1 MNTKVSRLLVSS
13 LLASLV
19 VLLGTGATLAAEA
32 PAAAATAPS
41 KETRE
46 KMATMHE
53 QMAACL
59 RSDKPIADCR
69 KEAMKDHQELMG
81 KDGCPMMGT
90 DNHMMHKPSGKPQ

>member
-1 MNTKVSRLLVSS
+1 MNTKLPRLLVGSVLAC
-13 LLASLV
+13 LLM
-19 VLLGTGATLAAEA
+19 LGAIATLAAE
-32 PAAAATAPS
+32 PPSAAAATPS

-59 RSDKPIADCR
+59 RSVKPIADCR
-69 KEAMKDHQELMG
+69 KEAMKYHQELMG

-90 DNHMMHKPSGKPQ
+90 DSHMMQKPSGKPQ